1 MQEER
6 RNPATVDGRR
16 DARSGRQTR
25 ILARGLLLIIG
36 ACLLGLPAARAQRT
50 QFTPSWNLFSTNQD
64 IEIGKRASADAE
76 RQLPSCNARQV
87 DAYLTDLGHKLI
99 AKLPTG
105 GVTYPFEFHC
115 VNDKEINA
123 FALPGGYVFINRGA
137 IEACDNEAQLAGVMA
152 HELSHVALRHGT
164 AEATKAEAAQL
175 GVGILSA
182 VFGGNAGGA
191 LLTEL
196 GQFSAGGV
204 LLRYSRSA
212 ETQADVLGTQVLYD
226 TGYDPRALVQFF
238 EKIEAETKGQN
249 PPEFFSDHPNPERR
263 VERVEEEI
271 RKLGGEPAKAK
282 KDSPAFQEVKREVR
296 ALPVVRRTPVSA
308 GGTSRPAGPPPLPS
322 SNYSTYEADAYTVR
336 YPDNWREY
344 GEKDS
349 VSFAPDGGVM
359 EGSDGRSALAYGV
372 IMDVAKAEDAPKT
385 GDALEAATQEL
396 IKSLQKDNPK
406 MKVVRQPARV
416 RVNGQPALSTYLTNE
431 SPAGGDETD
440 WLITVSRPQGLL
452 YFVFA
457 APQKEYDKYDRA
469 FSSILDSV
477 RFPK

>member
-1 MQEER
+1 MQ
-6 RNPATVDGRR
+6 
-16 DARSGRQTR
+16 AR
-25 ILARGLLLIIG
+25 ARARAVVLMASAGVL
-36 ACLLGLPAARAQRT
+36 CLPVAHAQRT
-50 QFTPSWNLFSTNQD
+50 QFTPSWNLFSTSQD
-64 IEIGKRASADAE
+64 IEIGKRAAADAQ

-87 DAYLTDLGHKLI
+87 DAYLTELGHKLV

-105 GVTYPFEFHC
+105 GVTFPFEFHC

-137 IEACDNEAQLAGVMA
+137 IETCDNEAQLAGVMA

-164 AEATKAEAAQL
+164 AEATKTQAAQL

-204 LLRYSRSA
+204 LLRYSRTA

-226 TGYDPRALVQFF
+226 AGYDPRALVQFF
-238 EKIEAETKGQN
+238 EKIAAETKGQN
-249 PPEFFSDHPNPERR
+249 PPEFFSDHPNPEHR

-271 RKLGGEPAKAK
+271 GKLGGQPARIK
-282 KDSPAFQEVKREVR
+282 KDSPAFEEAKREVK
-296 ALPVVRRTPVSA
+296 ALPVTRRSPGGGVTP
-308 GGTSRPAGPPPLPS
+308 RPLGPPAQPS
-322 SNYSTYEADAYTVR
+322 LNYAAYEADAYSMK
-336 YPDNWREY
+336 YPDNWRKF

-349 VSFAPDGGVM
+349 VSFAPDGGVL

-372 IMDVAKAEDAPKT
+372 IVDISKVETSGKT
-385 GDALEAATQEL
+385 GDPLETATEEL

-406 MKVVRQPARV
+406 MKIARRSTRV
-416 RVNGQPALSTYLTNE
+416 RVNGQPGLSTYLNNE
-431 SPAGGDETD
+431 SPAGGEETD
-440 WLITVSRPQGLL
+440 WLITVLRPQGLV

-457 APQKEYDKYDRA
+457 APQKEYDKYDGA

-477 RFPK
+477 RFPR